1 MFLIRSEARLRRFRA
16 SMENRFG
23 VKDFILFALVIILI
37 VLIGLA
43 MVQFD
48 RQYDHIVTIKTQNDQ
63 LAGEIARIKR
73 QLSDLSSGAVSI
85 AVAQNPSTRPA
96 GSAPGG

>member
-1 MFLIRSEARLRRFRA
+1 
-16 SMENRFG
+16 MENRFG

-73 QLSDLSSGAVSI
+73 QLSDLSSGAVSG
-85 AVAQNPSTRPA
+85 VS
-96 GSAPGG
+96 